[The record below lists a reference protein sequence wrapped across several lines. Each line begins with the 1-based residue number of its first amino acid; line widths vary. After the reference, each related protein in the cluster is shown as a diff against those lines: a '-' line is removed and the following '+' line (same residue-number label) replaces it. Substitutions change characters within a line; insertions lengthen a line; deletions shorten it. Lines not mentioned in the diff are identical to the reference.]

1 MGGKHAGLLACPNSA
16 YDSRIQAYLC
26 KRYGK
31 KINYERIHN
40 MA

>member
-16 YDSRIQAYLC
+16 YGSRIQAYLC